1 MSAMTIRLFRKED
14 LEPLV
19 EIVKATDVFRPEEV
33 AVARELMEIAA
44 GQPGQKDYV
53 IYTSVDASGI
63 VRGYYCIGQTPMTE
77 ATYDLYWIAVD
88 PRVHGQGIGK
98 QLLCHSEDYIR
109 QHGGKLVVAE
119 TSSLPKYEK
128 TRLFYEHNQYT
139 EASRINDYYARGDGL
154 VVYIKYL

>member
-1 MSAMTIRLFRKED
+1 MVIRPFRNAD

-19 EIVKATDVFRPEEV
+19 EIVKATEVFRPEEV
-33 AVARELMEIAA
+33 DVARELMEVVAEV
-44 GQPGQKDYV
+44 PGQTDYV
-53 IYTSVDASGI
+53 ISTCEDEDGV
-63 VRGYYCIGQTPMTE
+63 VRGYYCIGHTPMTE
-77 ATYDLYWIAVD
+77 STYDLYWIAVD
-88 PRVHGQGIGK
+88 PRVHGRGIGK
-98 QLLCHSEDYIR
+98 QLLRHSEEYIKE
-109 QHGGKLVVAE
+109 HGGKLVVAE

>member
-1 MSAMTIRLFRKED
+1 MPIRQFRSED

-33 AVARELMEIAA
+33 EVAQELMEIVA
-44 GQPGQKDYV
+44 GQPDQKDYV
-53 IYTSVDASGI
+53 IAVFEDEQGTL
-63 VRGYYCIGQTPMTE
+63 RGYYCIGQTPMTE
-77 ATYDLYWIAVD
+77 STYDLYWIAVD
-88 PRVHGQGIGK
+88 PRVHGRGIGK
-98 QLLCHSEDYIR
+98 QLLRHSEEFIA

-128 TRLFYEHNQYT
+128 TRLFYEHNHYT
-139 EASRINDYYARGDGL
+139 EASRIKDYYARGDAL

>member
-1 MSAMTIRLFRKED
+1 MTIRLFQKED
-14 LEPLV
+14 LEQLV

-33 AVARELMEIAA
+33 AIARELMEVVAE
-44 GQPGQKDYV
+44 QPGQKDYV
-53 IYTSVDASGI
+53 IYTSVDEGGI

-88 PRVHGQGIGK
+88 PRVHGQGMGR
-98 QLLCHSEDYIR
+98 QLLRHCEDTIR

-128 TRLFYEHNQYT
+128 TRLFYEHNHYT
-139 EASRINDYYARGDGL
+139 EASRINDYYAPGDGL

>member
-1 MSAMTIRLFRKED
+1 MAIRPFRKED
-14 LEPLV
+14 LAPLV

-33 AVARELMEIAA
+33 DVARELMEVVAE
-44 GQPGQKDYV
+44 QPGQKDYV
-53 IYTSVDASGI
+53 IATHEDESG
-63 VRGYYCIGQTPMTE
+63 VLRGYYCIGHTPMTE
-77 ATYDLYWIAVD
+77 STYDLYWIAVD
-88 PRVHGQGIGK
+88 PRMHGRGIGK
-98 QLLCHSEDYIR
+98 QLLLHSEAYIKA
-109 QHGGKLVVAE
+109 HGGKLVVAE